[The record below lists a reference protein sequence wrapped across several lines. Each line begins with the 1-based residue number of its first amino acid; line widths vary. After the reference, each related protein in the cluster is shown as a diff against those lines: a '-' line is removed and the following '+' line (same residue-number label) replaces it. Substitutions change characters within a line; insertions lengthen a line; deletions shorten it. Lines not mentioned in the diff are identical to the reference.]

1 MKNFFDKVWTGIKA
15 FFVWLIDLV
24 TDEKNQGDERRVLGI
39 ACYVVGLYLAL
50 SIPSLVLGVK
60 DLASAGAMAA
70 VIAILFGAG
79 ASLLNIARKADAAI
93 LSAPIPDVGEIVS
106 AAVTAIRGELAAKP
120 EAAEPEAKAAQPAGN
135 AE

>member
-1 MKNFFDKVWTGIKA
+1 MKNFFGKIWTGIKA
-15 FFVWLIDLV
+15 FFAWLIDLV

-106 AAVTAIRGELAAKP
+106 AAVTAIKGELAAKP
-120 EAAEPEAKAAQPAGN
+120 EAVEPEAKAAQPAGN
-135 AE
+135 AA